1 MPDYILA
8 IDQGTT
14 SSRAIIF
21 NSQGGLEASSQQEFK
36 QYFPEDG
43 WVEHDANEIFQS
55 VLSCCEDALSQM
67 GDKACQVKSIGISN
81 QRETTVV
88 WDKATGEPIYHAI
101 VWQDRRTHQYCQELI
116 SQGYEA
122 SVQAKTGLLLDPYFS
137 ATKLAWLLDNIEGA
151 RDKAERGELA
161 FGTIDSFLIYKL
173 SGGKRHVTDASNA
186 SRTLLFNIHQQQWDD
201 ELLELFNIPKSLL
214 PEVLDCTAEFAIT
227 DESILG
233 HAMAIQGVAGDQ
245 QAALIGQGCFNAGAA
260 KSTYGTGGFMMMNT
274 GEKPLQSTHKLLTTI
289 AYRINGQCHYALEG
303 SIFIAGAAI
312 QWLRDGL
319 KLIQNAKDSEL
330 LASKIETNHG
340 VILVPAFTGLG
351 APFWDADA
359 RGAILGITRDTGIN
373 EIVSAALQST
383 AYQSKDLQKAMEKDG
398 QRPNL
403 LRVDGGMAANDW
415 AMQFLADIL
424 GADVTRP
431 KVIETSALGAAYLA
445 GLQAGI
451 YSSLDEIAALWVGEK
466 TFSPKMSKAERDAFY
481 GKWQDAIERVKS
493 H

>member
-1 MPDYILA
+1 
-8 IDQGTT
+8 
-14 SSRAIIF
+14 
-21 NSQGGLEASSQQEFK
+21 
-36 QYFPEDG
+36 
-43 WVEHDANEIFQS
+43 
-55 VLSCCEDALSQM
+55 
-67 GDKACQVKSIGISN
+67 
-81 QRETTVV
+81 
-88 WDKATGEPIYHAI
+88 
-101 VWQDRRTHQYCQELI
+101 
-116 SQGYEA
+116 
-122 SVQAKTGLLLDPYFS
+122 
-137 ATKLAWLLDNIEGA
+137 
-151 RDKAERGELA
+151 
-161 FGTIDSFLIYKL
+161 
-173 SGGKRHVTDASNA
+173 
-186 SRTLLFNIHQQQWDD
+186 
-201 ELLELFNIPKSLL
+201 
-214 PEVLDCTAEFAIT
+214 
-227 DESILG
+227 
-233 HAMAIQGVAGDQ
+233 MAIQGVAGDQ